1 MVTFP
6 LLWWS
11 HIFICKWSSEIR
23 CYNQAYRDFPGTMIT
38 RSHFW
43 SPTKNCQHRQKDA
56 SNGGFWNPRFAPH
69 HYIPGTSRNPTSLN
83 ADCFFLIIPKPIYS
97 FDGTTIYELVD
108 EDQDGAF
115 ASQKIDNGK
124 TKALKPGESLASG

>member
-1 MVTFP
+1 
-6 LLWWS
+6 
-11 HIFICKWSSEIR
+11 
-23 CYNQAYRDFPGTMIT
+23 
-38 RSHFW
+38 
-43 SPTKNCQHRQKDA
+43 
-56 SNGGFWNPRFAPH
+56 
-69 HYIPGTSRNPTSLN
+69 LN